1 MPELIET
8 YWPYILLAVVIGFAV
23 GWYVFVANRKTSVT
37 SERRD
42 VLDEGAERARRNEAL
57 INAPPAAENLSNPA
71 NTQQVAHA
79 TALADAEAGASV
91 PSTDSIADATEIPP
105 APAPSAAESGDD
117 LTRIKGLGPKIAAN
131 LKGMGI
137 NSFAQ
142 IAAWDDEMVTQID
155 AQMGRFTGRIRRDNW
170 VEQAKLL
177 AAGDE
182 AGFAQQFGQDG

>member
-1 MPELIET
+1 
-8 YWPYILLAVVIGFAV
+8 
-23 GWYVFVANRKTSVT
+23 
-37 SERRD
+37 
-42 VLDEGAERARRNEAL
+42 
-57 INAPPAAENLSNPA
+57 
-71 NTQQVAHA
+71 
-79 TALADAEAGASV
+79 
-91 PSTDSIADATEIPP
+91 
-105 APAPSAAESGDD
+105 
-117 LTRIKGLGPKIAAN
+117 
-131 LKGMGI
+131 MGI